1 LSLKK
6 AQESVKNI
14 SYEIHKTQVFT
25 SSFFIALM
33 AEQLGQVA
41 HKYMH
46 EERHAKDIEVDI
58 TNIVLASLAYLN
70 WLEKDATN
78 AFKKS
83 LEKHQKAIERMKKQK
98 KEGRQGIFS

>member
-1 LSLKK
+1 MSLKE

-41 HKYMH
+41 HKYIH
-46 EERHAKDIEVDI
+46 EGRHAKDIEVDI
-58 TNIVLASLAYLN
+58 ADVVLAGLAYLN
-70 WLEKDATN
+70 WLEKDATE

-83 LEKHQKAIERMKKQK
+83 LEKHRKAVETMKKQK
-98 KEGRQGIFS
+98 K